1 MRTII
6 KLNIHYLLMPLQVG
20 HSYGRKMMKGH
31 LAVRGFRVS
40 EALVDASLKR
50 VCPDGHEARRSNTI
64 NRLNPIRYQANYFG
78 HKLHV
83 DQNEKLITYGVTHVV
98 ARDGFSGKV
107 VSYLTLPIKNCLAIY
122 DQVYRYATL

>member
-1 MRTII
+1 
-6 KLNIHYLLMPLQVG
+6 
-20 HSYGRKMMKGH
+20 MKGH

-40 EALVDASLKR
+40 ESRISESLKR

-64 NRLNPIRYQANYFG
+64 NRVNPIRYQAKYFG

-83 DQNEKLITYGVTHVV
+83 NQNEKLVEYGVTHVI

-107 VSYLTLPIKNCLAIY
+107 VSYLTLPIKNNLAIY
-122 DQVYRYATL
+122 EQVYRYVP